1 MLAAGISKPLIFV
14 VISVLV
20 VALVCSSFTPFT
32 PLIVYAEAP
41 APGWFASKDCGS
53 PVNGLTW
60 CCWTEKEGKK
70 EVKYCQTCA
79 AQPDGSWECTTKE
92 KQSLE
97 QPPTPQPF
105 DPTAPLQGG
114 VLEQPPTFSPFNPAV
129 PLQGGVLEQQEQTP
143 PPSAPG
149 ASPGILEQL
158 EQGSSPELGFSERQQ
173 QAPPADQGA
182 TELPPPSATE
192 ETQPATVEEEQP
204 VPVCQ
209 EGLEFNE
216 DLGFCVPT
224 DCTEGQELNEE
235 TGICVLEEEQ
245 PAAAEEPEE
254 QQQPE
259 EEQSSEESDSEG
271 DGSNN

>member
-1 MLAAGISKPLIFV
+1 MLAGISKPLIFV

-20 VALVCSSFTPFT
+20 VVLVCSSFTPFT

-41 APGWFASKDCGS
+41 APGWLASKDCGS

-60 CCWTEKEGKK
+60 CCWAEKEGKK
-70 EVKYCQTCA
+70 EVKYCQTCV

-129 PLQGGVLEQQEQTP
+129 PLQGGVLEQEQTP

-158 EQGSSPELGFSERQQ
+158 EQGSSPGLGFSERQQ
-173 QAPPADQGA
+173 PPPADQGA
-182 TELPPPSATE
+182 TELSPPTTE
-192 ETQPATVEEEQP
+192 QTQLATVEEEPP

-224 DCTEGQELNEE
+224 DCPEGQVLDEE
-235 TGICVLEEEQ
+235 IGICVLEEQ
-245 PAAAEEPEE
+245 PAAAAEEPEE
-254 QQQPE
+254 QQQQTE
-259 EEQSSEESDSEG
+259 EEQSSEESGSEEDNG
-271 DGSNN
+271 NN